1 MRSQFVANEVAHIY
15 GLQSETGTPAR
26 NALSEHYPST
36 GLKIPLTAFVLDR
49 PRRGFGNPAE
59 PHALYGPPNFRE
71 FLILTF
77 SCIFRDSVCE
87 SPPACVQK

>member
-36 GLKIPLTAFVLDR
+36 GLKIPLTAVVLVTSGK
-49 PRRGFGNPAE
+49 GFDNPAE
-59 PHALYGPPNFRE
+59 PHALDGPPNFPD
-71 FLILTF
+71 FMILHL
-77 SCIFRDSVCE
+77 
-87 SPPACVQK
+87 